1 MEDAADGRFL
11 DVILF
16 PFISFPISCR
26 YAGDVMTLFTEL
38 MHRIVLSKV

>member
-16 PFISFPISCR
+16 PLFLFLFPVDMP
-26 YAGDVMTLFTEL
+26 AML
-38 MHRIVLSKV
+38 